1 MKKFAPRFSRQ
12 TEINITSLIDVTFML
27 VIFFMIGSTFEKPA
41 LAVSLPT
48 AMSGEVVR
56 RQALIVSLDAGG
68 ALYLEGE
75 RIEDAALRP
84 RLSVRSREDPD
95 LRVALDCDRNLVF
108 QRVTEV
114 MDILSAAGVRN
125 VAIRH
130 EFPR

>member
-1 MKKFAPRFSRQ
+1 MKKFVPRSSRQ

-27 VIFFMIGSTFEKPA
+27 VIFFMIGSTFDKPA

-48 AMSGEVVR
+48 ATSGEVVR

-68 ALYLEGE
+68 LLYLEGAP
-75 RIEDAALRP
+75 IEEGALRQ
-84 RLSVRSREDPD
+84 RLSIRSREEPD
-95 LRVALDCDRNLVF
+95 LRVALDCDGGLAF
-108 QRVTEV
+108 QRVTEI
-114 MDILSAAGVRN
+114 MDILNAAGVRN

>member
-1 MKKFAPRFSRQ
+1 MKRFAPRVSRQ

-48 AMSGEVVR
+48 ASSGEVVR

-68 ALYLEGE
+68 ALYLEGS
-75 RIEDAALRP
+75 RIEEEALRQ
-84 RLSVRSREDPD
+84 RLSARSREDPD

-114 MDILSAAGVRN
+114 MDILSVAGVRN